1 MTDNPLIIKCVNKI
15 ETRITFKFNTGY
27 YIELLTTQTMKLPG
41 STKNKITKNENGEN
55 VPHLEIAKVVLVDC
69 IIANNDYQ
77 QHLKAFYTFVHNISF
92 GQLLEVSTKSFIF

>member
-1 MTDNPLIIKCVNKI
+1 MNEI
-15 ETRITFKFNTGY
+15 ENRITFKFNTGY

-77 QHLKAFYTFVHNISF
+77 QHLKAFYTFAHNISF
-92 GQLLEVSTKSFIF
+92 RQLLEVSTKSFIF